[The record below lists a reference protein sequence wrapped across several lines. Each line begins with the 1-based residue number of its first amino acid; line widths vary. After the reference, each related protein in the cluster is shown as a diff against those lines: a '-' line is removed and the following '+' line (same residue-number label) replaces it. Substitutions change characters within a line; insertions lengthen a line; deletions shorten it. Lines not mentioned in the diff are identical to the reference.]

1 MYLKITQ
8 HTHLEITLTFIPF
21 MCMYLHLC
29 PFQIDCIM
37 LCPKTTTQIAE
48 TAERPSHTQTKS
60 HTCCAFSPINTKI
73 RRVHVYTYQARNN
86 LQHYLCFWCND
97 CPAINSKSFT
107 LTAQNTHSLFLP
119 IAKCFFAKRRINIS
133 STHTNVNPIFQFLT
147 MWPVW
152 IIDQLHRPTQINILF

>member
-119 IAKCFFAKRRINIS
+119 IAKCFIAKRRTKTKQKQKFGRKSVESVKTKI
-133 STHTNVNPIFQFLT
+133 
-147 MWPVW
+147 
-152 IIDQLHRPTQINILF
+152 

>member
-119 IAKCFFAKRRINIS
+119 IAKCFIAKRRINIS
-133 STHTNVNPIFQFLT
+133 STHTSVNPIFQFLT